1 VKVVLGLLTIANI
14 QIVSIE
20 EYMKKLFNI
29 GLVLC
34 ALFCVLLVGASFAL
48 KAYLSDARLRSM
60 IVPPME
66 KALGRTVDIGQINV
80 SLFSGVQVYDFSI
93 KEANGADDFI
103 SSSRFVIFYNLLP
116 LIQGKFVISEI
127 RFVDP
132 SIHVFRD
139 YDGVFNFQSLV
150 VLTKKKKAAE
160 QEKSEP
166 VAATAQSSLPFS
178 VEIENF
184 VIENGMVS
192 VRDELGMLPET
203 NVITNSEIH
212 LGVGHNVTDYYYNGE
227 IRFIIDTLY
236 KGVELHNEGRVGF
249 DETRCDYSADIL
261 LDKQGL
267 QITGSVA
274 DYKAGGIPPLI
285 FNLYS
290 EELNVDRL
298 LQSLANL
305 SQKSEDKKAQPSEAV
320 AEKKPEFAG
329 VPPELNVHG
338 EIQFNK
344 VKMKGLL
351 VEDFKLQY
359 GLEKSVFTI
368 TDLKGRTL
376 GGEIRGEVAADLQ
389 AEPSYEGKF
398 AGHEFQLG
406 EIQKTY
412 IAYSPAT
419 MTGGVSGAISFK
431 GSGID
436 PEVIKQRLSA
446 TGEYSLHDGMI
457 SGSDVTRSLAALLN
471 MRELQDLPI
480 TKMGGHFEIKKGK
493 LHFNAS
499 TNSAYF
505 DGKSAGMI
513 GLNGAIHV
521 PVTMML
527 SPRLSQQL
535 ERRLEAAQYMEK
547 ENGRTIVH
555 FMVDGSVTKPK
566 VKLDVAKTGTKAAG
580 KAIDELVKDGS
591 EDEKA
596 AGEAVKSVLDEL
608 FGQ

>member
-1 VKVVLGLLTIANI
+1 
-14 QIVSIE
+14 
-20 EYMKKLFNI
+20 MKKLFNI

-48 KAYLSDARLRSM
+48 KAYLSDARLRSL
-60 IVPPME
+60 IVPPLE
-66 KALGRTVDIGQINV
+66 KTLGRTVDIGQINV

-139 YDGVFNFQSLV
+139 TDGVFNFQSLV
-150 VLTKKKKAAE
+150 ILTKKKKEAE
-160 QEKSEP
+160 QGDSEQVS
-166 VAATAQSSLPFS
+166 VAEQPSLPFS
-178 VEIENF
+178 VEVENF

-192 VRDELGMLPET
+192 VRDELGVLPET

-274 DYKAGGIPPLI
+274 DYKAGYPPLI
-285 FNLYS
+285 FNMYS

-305 SQKSEDKKAQPSEAV
+305 SQKSEEKEARKPEV
-320 AEKKPEFAG
+320 VVQKKPEFAG
-329 VPPELNVHG
+329 VSPELNVHG

-368 TDLKGRTL
+368 TDLTGRTL
-376 GGEIRGEVAADLQ
+376 GGEIRGEVTADLQ
-389 AEPSYEGKF
+389 TDPSYEGKF

-406 EIQKTY
+406 QIQKTY
-412 IAYSPAT
+412 IAHSPAT

-436 PEVIKQRLSA
+436 PEVIKQKLSA

-457 SGSDVTRSLAALLN
+457 SGSDITRSLAALLN

-480 TKMGGHFEIKKGK
+480 TKMGGHFEIRNGK

-505 DGKSAGMI
+505 DGKSAGTI
-513 GLNGAIHV
+513 GLNGAVHV

-566 VKLDVAKTGTKAAG
+566 VKLDVAKSGTKAAG

-591 EDEKA
+591 EEEKA